1 MLAVGQKVQFPS
13 SEVEVKSLI
22 QSSGTSFIYRGQCAE
37 KQFMLKSVPSF
48 TPHLQELQFQE
59 YTNTRLI
66 GPDPHVVSLL
76 EQGSASTVDS
86 KVFLLEY
93 AEHGNLK
100 FFLKTRE
107 LTEEQVLFIF
117 KDIVLAIIKVN
128 DSGIVHRDIH
138 PGNVWIDSGF
148 HFRLSGFER
157 SIRVDDPR
165 QINVKMNSLKL
176 THPDFRPPDLDE
188 GVQLNKVDVWGL
200 GCLLFYLVYRSVPF
214 SDKVED
220 KGTSPLLQ
228 EILSSCFQADPAD
241 RPFPRKILNM
251 LASQGLPVFN
261 PSLMPTKKP
270 IKCSKY
276 SAKYSISTLVNSST
290 DAPDLFYLQQISF
303 KTWTETSSIRIILK
317 HVGSLVSGVTLNDLK
332 ILIIIHRLMLSGP
345 NEMLCAD
352 LSETFDKILQTW
364 TNNEKKT
371 EDGYF
376 CEFYNGLIRQ
386 VTRNLI
392 EKVRFHNRN
401 RTNCNWKT
409 QIPQDDFKE
418 AVGYLAKVIRICEG
432 LKMGMDI
439 LPQINSFLA
448 MQLIEECQRLMMCI
462 KSLDATNELQNFNN
476 RLSALTFD
484 PPVVK
489 KSNFET
495 GKVKILSPRNEVN
508 SKSNTNPKLIPSPN
522 AYPDLPSPIDLPK
535 PDFSKSAVNFSQYP
549 KEEKPAKMDFSDL
562 LSMDLLDI
570 KKPAIIKTDKSP
582 PDPFQ
587 MNNAIKV
594 NENIP
599 VKIEVNEFIQPTK
612 PVNEEFL
619 LIDQRISAP
628 SNSRKKDSNANL
640 PEHPNRS
647 NSNNIKKRHSSSSI
661 QLELINPQIPS
672 NKNPVIQPVPPRVI
686 VNKSPQKPKPAN
698 ILEIDKRWVIQQ
710 KDIKLGPILGEGA
723 SCTVYRGEYKR
734 TPVAIKIMMGSYAG
748 QNIIQEFTREV
759 TAMITLRHPNLV
771 LFMGASVDPQM
782 MIISEFCSG
791 ESLFKLLHEKKN
803 VHLSWNQ
810 KFKMIIDIARGM
822 LYLHEAQPPIL
833 HRDLKS
839 LNLLLMDQVNGQND
853 FVLVKVTDFG
863 IARIL
868 DEVAPRITMQ
878 VGTCHWMA
886 PEVMNSQPYSFPAD
900 IYSFGIVLWEIA
912 ARETPYK
919 DLKPYEIPDRVLKG
933 VRPDLNKIAPG
944 VPPGIKDLIVHCWD
958 QSPQNRPTFR
968 QIIGILEQIQ
978 GPFDY

>member
-1 MLAVGQKVQFPS
+1 MLAVGQKVQFPM
-13 SEVEVKSLI
+13 SEVEVKAFI
-22 QSSGTSFIYRGQCAE
+22 QSSGTSFIYKGQCAD

-66 GPDPHVVSLL
+66 GQDPHVISLM
-76 EQGSASTVDS
+76 EQGSTNGADS

-100 FFLKTRE
+100 HFLKTRE
-107 LTEEQVLFIF
+107 LTEEQILFVF

-128 DSGIVHRDIH
+128 DSGIVHRDINA
-138 PGNVWIDSGF
+138 GNVWIDSEF
-148 HFRLSGFER
+148 NFKLSGFER

-165 QINVKMNSLKL
+165 QINVKMNCLKL

-188 GVQLNKVDVWGL
+188 GVELNKVDVWGL
-200 GCLLFYLVYRSVPF
+200 GCFLFYLIYRSVPF
-214 SDKVED
+214 GDKVED
-220 KGTSPLLQ
+220 RGTSPLMQ

-251 LASQGLPVFN
+251 LMSQGLPVFN
-261 PSLMPTKKP
+261 PNLMPTKKP
-270 IKCSKY
+270 IKSSKY
-276 SAKYSISTLVNSST
+276 SAKYSISTLVNSTIDS
-290 DAPDLFYLQQISF
+290 PDLFFLQQISF
-303 KTWTETSSIRIILK
+303 KTWTETSSIQVIFQHIC
-317 HVGSLVSGVTLNDLK
+317 SLISGVTLNDLK

-345 NEMLCAD
+345 NEILCAE
-352 LSETFDKILQTW
+352 LSETFDKILQAW
-364 TNNEKKT
+364 TNNERKAQ
-371 EDGYF
+371 DQYF

-401 RTNCNWKT
+401 RTNCNWKI
-409 QIPQDDFKE
+409 QIPKEDFKE

-462 KSLDATNELQNFNN
+462 KPLDITNELQSFNS

-484 PPVVK
+484 TPVVK

-495 GKVKILSPRNEVN
+495 GKVKILSPRNPIN
-508 SKSNTNPKLIPSPN
+508 NLSNTDANIIPSPN
-522 AYPDLPSPIDLPK
+522 AYPDLPSPVDPPK
-535 PDFSKSAVNFSQYP
+535 PDFSKSAVNFSQFP

-562 LSMDLLDI
+562 LSMDLLDVR
-570 KKPAIIKTDKSP
+570 KPAVIKTDKAP
-582 PDPFQ
+582 QDLFQ
-587 MNNAIKV
+587 MNQPIKLKEISPVKLEVNDFIKPIKPVAEELPLMDLKISNPVNSNMNALAP
-594 NENIP
+594 NIP
-599 VKIEVNEFIQPTK
+599 AQ
-612 PVNEEFL
+612 
-619 LIDQRISAP
+619 
-628 SNSRKKDSNANL
+628 
-640 PEHPNRS
+640 PNRS
-647 NSNNIKKRHSSSSI
+647 NSSNIKKRHSSSNI
-661 QLELINPQIPS
+661 PLDFLNPQIPS
-672 NKNPVIQPVPPRVI
+672 KNSPVIQQVPPRLI
-686 VNKSPQKPKPAN
+686 PSNSPPKPRPTN

-710 KDIKLGPILGEGA
+710 KDIKLGTVLGEGA

-900 IYSFGIVLWEIA
+900 VYSFGIVLWEIA

-933 VRPDLNKIAPG
+933 VRPDLNKISPG
-944 VPPGIKDLIVHCWD
+944 VPPAIKDLIALCWD